1 MNAACENAYVV
12 PKDQKAWFSGN
23 DMGRFNRVSPKTSV
37 DDVANRMTLRCDVNR
52 MLDRHAFVFYPSN
65 DRKFVTYIVL
75 KNTVDYEYLLHGR
88 LVTIPLRVSD
98 EFLYARF
105 AYNIINLPRLTNAS
119 TNTFAINEAVKQEQE
134 ALRQMSETSSSKAPS
149 GRTSKSELST
159 ISGDGDT
166 GAQFVLLWHVASETV

>member
-1 MNAACENAYVV
+1 MNAACENAHVV
-12 PKDQKAWFSGN
+12 PKNQKAWFNGN

-37 DDVANRMTLRCDVNR
+37 DDVANRMTLRCDVQR

-65 DRKFVTYIVL
+65 DRKFMTYIVL

-88 LVTIPLRVSD
+88 VVTIPLRVSD

-119 TNTFAINEAVKQEQE
+119 TNTFAISEAVKQEQE
-134 ALRQMSETSSSKAPS
+134 ALRQMSESSSSKAAS
-149 GRTSKSELST
+149 RRAGGSRLGTVSE
-159 ISGDGDT
+159 DGDT
-166 GAQFVLLWHVASETV
+166 SAQFVLQWHVCV